1 MGVCENGEEMEGT
14 GCSIHLSRNIH
25 INLVQTKWL
34 VKTGAYKHCEAA
46 LLYSA

>member
-14 GCSIHLSRNIH
+14 GCSRHLSRNIY

-46 LLYSA
+46 LLCSA